1 MALSSIPDI
10 LDDIRAGRM
19 VILMDDE
26 DRENE
31 GDLIVAAQAVTP
43 EIITFFSS
51 EACGLICM
59 PITGERARQL
69 QLPLMVRDNRSQHE
83 TNFTVSIDAA
93 ERKGPGISSVQR
105 AHTVLQ
111 AVAADA
117 RPADL
122 VQPGHIFPLVARP
135 GGVLRRAGH
144 TEAGVD
150 LARMAGF
157 EPAALIVEIMNED
170 GTMARRPQLEDFAAQ
185 HRLRMG
191 TIADLIEYRCV
202 HEQSVEL
209 RNSKP
214 VSTEFGDF
222 ELHTF
227 IDLIDDTVH
236 YALTLGDIREDQ
248 ETLVRVQTINTL
260 RDVLCTRIE
269 GASAGWSYRRAM
281 EYIAARGKGAVVLIG
296 QDVST
301 AQSLAEVIQF
311 PEPPS
316 VTGPTSS
323 EGIQNYRV
331 IGTGSQILRR
341 LGIGKMR
348 LMSAPVHFNALSGF
362 NLEVTDFVQPGTD
375 QTRSAPLNAPRPSP
389 ESSD

>member
-1 MALSSIPDI
+1 MALSSVPDI
-10 LDDIRAGRM
+10 LDDIRAGKM

-31 GDLIVAAQAVTP
+31 GDLIIAAEAVTP
-43 EIITFFSS
+43 EVITFFSS

-59 PITGERARQL
+59 PITPERARQL

-93 ERKGPGISSVQR
+93 ERKGPGISSIQR
-105 AHTVLQ
+105 AHTVLE
-111 AVAADA
+111 AAKQDA
-117 RPADL
+117 KPRDIS
-122 VQPGHIFPLVARP
+122 QPGHIFPLVSKP

-150 LARMAGF
+150 LARMAGY

-170 GTMARRPQLEDFAAQ
+170 GTMARRPELEAFAQ
-185 HRLRMG
+185 KHDLRMG
-191 TIADLIEYRCV
+191 TIADLIEYRAL

-209 RNSKP
+209 QTSKT

-227 IDLIDDTVH
+227 LDLIDDTVH
-236 YALTLGDIREDQ
+236 YALTCGEITPED
-248 ETLVRVQTINTL
+248 ETLVRVQTVNTL
-260 RDVLCTRIE
+260 RDVLGTRID
-269 GASAGWSYRRAM
+269 GAEQGWSYRRSMAH
-281 EYIAARGKGAVVLIG
+281 IAEAGKGAIVLIG
-296 QDVST
+296 QQTT
-301 AQSLAEVIQF
+301 AAALLDEVEQF
-311 PEPPS
+311 PAPAR
-316 VTGPTSS
+316 PTASS
-323 EGIQNYRV
+323 EEAGIQNYRL

-341 LGIGKMR
+341 LGLGKMK

-362 NLEVTDFVQPGTD
+362 NLEVTEFVQP
-375 QTRSAPLNAPRPSP
+375 
-389 ESSD
+389 

>member
-1 MALSSIPDI
+1 MALSSVPDI
-10 LDDIRAGRM
+10 LDDIRAGKM

-31 GDLIVAAQAVTP
+31 GDLIIAAEAATP

-59 PITGERARQL
+59 PITEERARQL

-105 AHTVLQ
+105 AHTALQ
-111 AVAADA
+111 AVAANAKPSDII
-117 RPADL
+117 
-122 VQPGHIFPLVARP
+122 QPGHIFPLVAKP

-170 GTMARRPQLEDFAAQ
+170 GTMARRPQLEEFAAK
-185 HRLRMG
+185 HKLHIG
-191 TIADLIEYRCV
+191 TIADLIEYRAL

-209 RNSKP
+209 RNSKTVP
-214 VSTEFGDF
+214 TEFGEF

-227 IDLIDDTVH
+227 VDLIDDTVH
-236 YALTLGDIREDQ
+236 YAMTRGDIQEDQ
-248 ETLVRVQTINTL
+248 DTLVRVQTVNAL
-260 RDVLCTRIE
+260 RDVLGTCIE
-269 GASAGWSYRRAM
+269 GADPGWSYRRAM
-281 EYIAARGKGAVVLIG
+281 EYIAAEGKGAVVMIG
-296 QDVST
+296 QDMS
-301 AQSLAEVIQF
+301 AEQCLAEVLQF

-316 VTGPTSS
+316 ITGPTSS
-323 EGIQNYRV
+323 EGVQNYRV
-331 IGTGSQILRR
+331 IGTGSQILKR

-362 NLEVTDFVQPGTD
+362 NLEVTDFVQP
-375 QTRSAPLNAPRPSP
+375 
-389 ESSD
+389 

>member
-1 MALSSIPDI
+1 MSLSSVPDI
-10 LDDIRAGRM
+10 LDDIRAGKM

-31 GDLIVAAQAVTP
+31 GDLIVAAEAVTP

-59 PITGERARQL
+59 PITDERARQL

-93 ERKGPGISSVQR
+93 ERKGPGISSIQR

-111 AVAADA
+111 AVASNATPKDIA
-117 RPADL
+117 
-122 VQPGHIFPLVARP
+122 QPGHIFPLVAKP

-170 GTMARRPQLEDFAAQ
+170 GTMARRPQLEEFAVK
-185 HRLRMG
+185 HDLRMG
-191 TIADLIEYRCV
+191 TIADLIEYRAM
-202 HEQSVEL
+202 HEQSVDL
-209 RNSKP
+209 RSSKP
-214 VSTEFGDF
+214 ITTEFGEF

-227 IDLIDDTVH
+227 LDLIDDTLH
-236 YALTLGDIREDQ
+236 YALTLGDIKEDNA
-248 ETLVRVQTINTL
+248 TLVRVQTVNML
-260 RDVLCTRIE
+260 RDVLATRIE
-269 GASAGWSYRRAM
+269 GSGPGWSYRRAM
-281 EYIAARGKGAVVLIG
+281 EKIAAEGNGAVVLIG
-296 QDVST
+296 QDVS
-301 AQSLAEVIQF
+301 AEQQLAEVLQF

-316 VTGPTSS
+316 VTGPGSPA
-323 EGIQNYRV
+323 GIQNYRV
-331 IGTGSQILRR
+331 IGTGSQILKR

-362 NLEVTDFVQPGTD
+362 NLEVTDFIQP
-375 QTRSAPLNAPRPSP
+375 
-389 ESSD
+389 

>member
-1 MALSSIPDI
+1 MSLSSVPDI
-10 LDDIRAGRM
+10 LDDIRAGKM

-31 GDLIVAAQAVTP
+31 GDLIVAAEAVMP

-59 PITGERARQL
+59 PITDERARQL

-93 ERKGPGISSVQR
+93 ERKGPGISSIQR

-111 AVAADA
+111 AVAPNATPRDIA
-117 RPADL
+117 
-122 VQPGHIFPLVARP
+122 QPGHIFPLVAKP

-170 GTMARRPQLEDFAAQ
+170 GTMARRPQLEEFAVK
-185 HRLRMG
+185 HDLRMG
-191 TIADLIEYRCV
+191 TIADLIEYRSL
-202 HEQSVEL
+202 HEQSVDL
-209 RNSKP
+209 RSTKTIT
-214 VSTEFGDF
+214 TEFGEF

-227 IDLIDDTVH
+227 LDQIDDTLH
-236 YALTLGDIREDQ
+236 YALTLGDIKEDHA
-248 ETLVRVQTINTL
+248 TLVRVQTVNML
-260 RDVLCTRIE
+260 RDVLATRIE
-269 GASAGWSYRRAM
+269 GSDPGWSYRRAM
-281 EYIAARGKGAVVLIG
+281 EQIAAEGNGAVVLIG
-296 QDVST
+296 QDVS
-301 AQSLAEVIQF
+301 AEQQLAEVLQF
-311 PEPPS
+311 PEPSS
-316 VTGPTSS
+316 VTGAGSPA
-323 EGIQNYRV
+323 GIQNYRL
-331 IGTGSQILRR
+331 IGTGSQILKR

-362 NLEVTDFVQPGTD
+362 NLEVTDFIQP
-375 QTRSAPLNAPRPSP
+375 
-389 ESSD
+389 

>member
-1 MALSSIPDI
+1 MALSSVPDI

-31 GDLIVAAQAVTP
+31 GDLIVAAEAVTP

-59 PITGERARQL
+59 PITEERARQL

-105 AHTVLQ
+105 AHTVRQ
-111 AVAADA
+111 AVAPGAG
-117 RPADL
+117 PADIA
-122 VQPGHIFPLVARP
+122 QPGHIFPLVAKP

-170 GTMARRPQLEDFAAQ
+170 GTMARRPQLEAFGEK
-185 HRLRMG
+185 HGLRIG
-191 TIADLIEYRCV
+191 TIADLIEYRSL

-209 RNSKP
+209 RDSKT
-214 VSTEFGDF
+214 VTTEFGEF

-227 IDLIDDTVH
+227 LDLIDNTLH
-236 YALTLGDIREDQ
+236 YALTLGELSEESD
-248 ETLVRVQTINTL
+248 TLVRVQTVNTL
-260 RDVLCTRIE
+260 RDVLGTQID
-269 GASAGWSYRRAM
+269 GVDSGWSYRRAM
-281 EYIAARGKGAVVLIG
+281 QRVAEEGKGAVVLLG
-296 QDVST
+296 QAVDT
-301 AQSLAEVIQF
+301 EQQLAEVLQF
-311 PEPPS
+311 PDAPQLASP
-316 VTGPTSS
+316 GSS
-323 EGIQNYRV
+323 QIGQNYRV
-331 IGTGSQILRR
+331 IGTGSQILKR

-348 LMSAPVHFNALSGF
+348 LMSAPLHFNALSGF
-362 NLEVTDFVQPGTD
+362 NLEVTDFVQT
-375 QTRSAPLNAPRPSP
+375 
-389 ESSD
+389 

>member
-1 MALSSIPDI
+1 MALSSVPDI
-10 LDDIRAGRM
+10 LDDIRQGKM

-31 GDLIVAAQAVTP
+31 GDLIIAAEAATP

-59 PITGERARQL
+59 PITEERARQL

-105 AHTVLQ
+105 AHTALQ
-111 AVAADA
+111 AVAANAKPSDII
-117 RPADL
+117 
-122 VQPGHIFPLVARP
+122 QPGHIFPLVARP

-170 GTMARRPQLEDFAAQ
+170 GTMARRPQLEEFAEK
-185 HRLRMG
+185 HDLRMG
-191 TIADLIEYRCV
+191 TIADLIEYRAL
-202 HEQSVEL
+202 HEHSVEL
-209 RNSKP
+209 RDSKT
-214 VSTEFGDF
+214 VLTEFGEF

-227 IDLIDDTVH
+227 LDLIDDTVH
-236 YALTLGDIREDQ
+236 YAMTMGDIQEDRD
-248 ETLVRVQTINTL
+248 TLVRVQTVNAL
-260 RDVLCTRIE
+260 RDVLGTCIE
-269 GASAGWSYRRAM
+269 GAEPGWSYRRAM
-281 EYIAARGKGAVVLIG
+281 EYIAAEGNGVVVLIG
-296 QDVST
+296 QDIS
-301 AQSLAEVIQF
+301 AEQSLAEVQQF
-311 PEPPS
+311 PEAPS
-316 VTGPTSS
+316 ITGPTSS
-323 EGIQNYRV
+323 EGVQNYRV
-331 IGTGSQILRR
+331 IGTGSQILKR

-362 NLEVTDFVQPGTD
+362 NLEVTDFVQP
-375 QTRSAPLNAPRPSP
+375 
-389 ESSD
+389 